1 MGHESRDGP
10 KKKQASPGPGAYN
23 DKYRVT
29 KQKSPA
35 YPLGLKTKLDFGAQE
50 KTPGPGAY

>member
-1 MGHESRDGP
+1 MGKEARSH
-10 KKKQASPGPGAYN
+10 KKGTGSPGPGAYN

-35 YPLGLKTKLDFGAQE
+35 YPLGLKTKLDFGA
-50 KTPGPGAY
+50 